1 MGLAIRFLE
10 ETRGW
15 GGELKGAGLGQ
26 GEGGCGGEELR
37 ICQRK
42 GSDCS
47 SRKLIRSI
55 IKEPDLRLFVT
66 WQLPGGTGKG
76 IRFYFL
82 PVIF

>member
-1 MGLAIRFLE
+1 M
-10 ETRGW
+10 GW
-15 GGELKGAGLGQ
+15 GVEGSRARQ

-55 IKEPDLRLFVT
+55 ITNLTWRLFVT
-66 WQLPGGTGKG
+66 WQVPGGTGKG

>member
-26 GEGGCGGEELR
+26 GEGGYGGEELR

-42 GSDCS
+42 GSDVLQS
-47 SRKLIRSI
+47 KT
-55 IKEPDLRLFVT
+55 DQVNH
-66 WQLPGGTGKG
+66 QGT
-76 IRFYFL
+76 
-82 PVIF
+82 